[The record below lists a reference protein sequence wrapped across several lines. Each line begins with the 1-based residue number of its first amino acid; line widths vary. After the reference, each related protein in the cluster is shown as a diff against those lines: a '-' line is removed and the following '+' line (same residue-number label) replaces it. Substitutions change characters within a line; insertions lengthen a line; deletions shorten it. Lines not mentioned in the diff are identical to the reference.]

1 MGAEGTIWNPTDMLN
16 ENTSATYNPEEGLM
30 LFPDAT
36 VYATNATNGTIQIPY
51 DSASK
56 STTIV
61 VRIVV
66 TAEGFHESHAMTSKP
81 YIFDAE
87 LAARK
92 REEEE
97 AARRAAEEAA
107 RRAGNQTA
115 DVSLDRAAADG
126 AGKDGA
132 GNLAS
137 GSGNQTTDVSLDR
150 DGKRKGKCTDGDKSG
165 PEGKLPRC
173 DAESGAPSA
182 SPRPGN
188 ETRRLDGRPE
198 LPLCVDA
205 GGNIRDANG
214 QKVTLPFCCPPR
226 RTTPGGLPE
235 HICEHELPPSDF
247 DIVRDQCSSMDME
260 A

>member
-1 MGAEGTIWNPTDMLN
+1 MG
-16 ENTSATYNPEEGLM
+16 
-30 LFPDAT
+30 
-36 VYATNATNGTIQIPY
+36 IQIPY

-92 REEEE
+92 REE
-97 AARRAAEEAA
+97 EEAA

-182 SPRPGN
+182 
-188 ETRRLDGRPE
+188 
-198 LPLCVDA
+198 
-205 GGNIRDANG
+205 
-214 QKVTLPFCCPPR
+214 
-226 RTTPGGLPE
+226 
-235 HICEHELPPSDF
+235 
-247 DIVRDQCSSMDME
+247 
-260 A
+260 